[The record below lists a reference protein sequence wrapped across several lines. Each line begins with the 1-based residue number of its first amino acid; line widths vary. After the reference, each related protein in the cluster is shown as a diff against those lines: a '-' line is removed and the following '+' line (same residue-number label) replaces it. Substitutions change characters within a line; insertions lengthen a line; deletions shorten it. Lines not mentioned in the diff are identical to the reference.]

1 MQTDDI
7 WRLGFLAIGLGLILA
22 AAGAVLAPFFAPIVL
37 ATIFV
42 LTTWPAFVWLRTR
55 LGGRATIVAGLMVA
69 GLALI
74 FIAPL
79 VLIGGSLAGDLLEV
93 RTKLQGFEGP
103 MGPPEVLTAIPWV
116 GPWLA
121 SVWPQDV
128 AGLRDL
134 LSQNGEAISG
144 VLIDVAG
151 AAAAGVVDLGMALL
165 IAFFFFRGGDAWAAG
180 TRALVDRLTGPQ
192 GTHLLEVSWRTTVGV
207 VYGVLG
213 AAVAQG
219 VLAGLGYAV
228 VGLPGPALLGFISFC
243 AALLPMGTMVVWG
256 PAGLWLLA
264 TGQVLPGVALL
275 AWGGVVGSVDNLIRP
290 YFIGRGA
297 DLPFLLVLL
306 GIIGGLAAFGFLGLF
321 LGPVVLALVYT
332 LVREGGQTLTPHAR
346 PSP

>member
-1 MQTDDI
+1 
-7 WRLGFLAIGLGLILA
+7 
-22 AAGAVLAPFFAPIVL
+22 V
-37 ATIFV
+37 
-42 LTTWPAFVWLRTR
+42 
-55 LGGRATIVAGLMVA
+55 
-69 GLALI
+69 
-74 FIAPL
+74 
-79 VLIGGSLAGDLLEV
+79 
-93 RTKLQGFEGP
+93 
-103 MGPPEVLTAIPWV
+103 PWV

-121 SVWPQDV
+121 SMWPQDT
-128 AGLRDL
+128 AALRDL
-134 LSQNGEAISG
+134 LSQNGEALSG
-144 VLIDVAG
+144 LLLDVAG

-192 GTHLLEVSWRTTVGV
+192 GAHLLEVAWKTTVGV

-228 VGLPGPALLGFISFC
+228 VGLPSPALLGFVSFC

-256 PAGLWLLA
+256 PAGLWLIVS
-264 TGQVLPGVALL
+264 GDWFWGALL
-275 AWGGVVGSVDNLIRP
+275 LIWGGVVGSVDNLIRP

-306 GIIGGLAAFGFLGLF
+306 GVIGGIVAFGFLGLF

-332 LVREGGQTLTPHAR
+332 LVREGGQSLTPQVR

>member
-1 MQTDDI
+1 MRIDDI
-7 WRLGFLAIGLGLILA
+7 WRLGFLAVGLAAILA

-42 LTTWPAFVWLRTR
+42 LTTWPAFAWLRMR
-55 LGGRATIVAGLMVA
+55 LGGRATIAAGLMVA
-69 GLALI
+69 GLAAL

-79 VLIGGSLAGDLLEV
+79 VLIGGSLAGDLMDV
-93 RTKLQGFEGP
+93 RARLQGFQGP
-103 MGPPEVLTAIPWV
+103 IGPPEALTTVPWV

-121 SVWPQDV
+121 SMWPQDT
-128 AGLRDL
+128 AALRDL
-134 LSQNGEAISG
+134 LSQNGEALSG
-144 VLIDVAG
+144 LLLDVAG

-192 GTHLLEVSWRTTVGV
+192 GAHLLEVAWKTTVGV

-228 VGLPGPALLGFISFC
+228 VGLPSPALLGFVSFC

-264 TGQVLPGVALL
+264 TGQVLPGLALL

-306 GIIGGLAAFGFLGLF
+306 GVIGGIVAFGFLGLF

-332 LVREGGQTLTPHAR
+332 LVREGGQSLTPQVR